1 MSLIIVIT
9 LIAGVFAGFYM
20 PLEYKTVID
29 NLSGWFLYLLI
40 FCVGIDM
47 GLNRDVFGKI
57 KKMGIRILLVPMGAI
72 IGSFF
77 GGIITSLF
85 VSETIKESISV
96 AMGMGWYSFSGIVI
110 SEAGNPA
117 LGALAF
123 LTNVFREVFAFIAI
137 PFIARNIGF
146 YSAVA
151 TGGAT
156 AMDTTLG
163 IISRNTNGKVAGV
176 SFISGMVIT
185 ICVPIIMP
193 LFV

>member
-1 MSLIIVIT
+1 MSLLIVIT
-9 LIAGVFAGFYM
+9 LVAGVVAGFFIPM
-20 PLEYKTVID
+20 EYKNMID
-29 NLSGWFLYLLI
+29 GLSGWFLYLLI

-47 GLNRDVFGKI
+47 GLNKDIFGKI
-57 KKMGIRILLVPMGAI
+57 KKMGVKILLVPAGAL
-72 IGSFF
+72 IGSFV
-77 GGIITSLF
+77 GGIITSML
-85 VSETIKESISV
+85 VSETVKESLSV

-137 PFIARNIGF
+137 PFIARNVGF

-163 IISRNTNGKVAGV
+163 VISRNTNGKVAGV

>member
-1 MSLIIVIT
+1 MSLLIVIT
-9 LIAGVFAGFYM
+9 LIAGVFAGFFV
-20 PLEYKTVID
+20 PVEYKTVID
-29 NLSGWFLYLLI
+29 QLSGWILYLLI
-40 FCVGIDM
+40 FYVGIDM
-47 GLNRDVFGKI
+47 GLNRDIFGKI
-57 KKMGIRILLVPMGAI
+57 KNMGIKVLLVPFGAL
-72 IGSFF
+72 IGSFL
-77 GGIITSLF
+77 GGIITSLL
-85 VSETIKESISV
+85 VSETMKESLSV
-96 AMGMGWYSFSGIVI
+96 AMGMGWYSFSGILI
-110 SEAGNPA
+110 SDAGNPA

-123 LTNVFREVFAFIAI
+123 LTNVFREIFAFIAI

-163 IISRNTNGKVAGV
+163 VISRNTNGKIAVV

-185 ICVPIIMP
+185 MCVPIIMP

>member
-1 MSLIIVIT
+1 MSLLIVIT
-9 LIAGVFAGFYM
+9 LTAGVFAGFFV
-20 PLEYKTVID
+20 PVEYKAIID
-29 NLSGWFLYLLI
+29 QLSGWILYLLI
-40 FCVGIDM
+40 FYVGIDM
-47 GLNRDVFGKI
+47 GLNRDIFGKI
-57 KKMGIRILLVPMGAI
+57 KNMGIKILLVPFGAL
-72 IGSFF
+72 IGSFL
-77 GGIITSLF
+77 GGIITSFL
-85 VSETIKESISV
+85 VSETVKESLSV
-96 AMGMGWYSFSGIVI
+96 TMGMGWYSFSGILI
-110 SEAGNPA
+110 SDAGNPE

-123 LTNVFREVFAFIAI
+123 LTNVFREIFAFIFI

-163 IISRNTNGKVAGV
+163 VISRNTNGKIAVV

-185 ICVPIIMP
+185 MCVPIIMP